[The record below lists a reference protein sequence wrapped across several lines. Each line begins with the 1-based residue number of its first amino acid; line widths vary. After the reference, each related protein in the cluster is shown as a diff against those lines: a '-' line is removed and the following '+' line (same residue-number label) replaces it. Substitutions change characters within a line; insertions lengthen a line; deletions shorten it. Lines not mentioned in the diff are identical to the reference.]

1 MHGIE
6 ILLIVIGLSLDVF
19 AYALYKGAM
28 LSEIN
33 KRNIIKCCLIFSVW
47 QVGGLLLGNLITLL
61 PFLAVTQAAAKQIW
75 RIAAAV
81 IFLGIGLYMIVRAG
95 RKEEVVE
102 RKENRFRFRQ
112 LALWACIT
120 SVDAVFAGVG
130 FAFLDTQLLLT
141 ALITALTTIAAV
153 LVGILCGYRLGCG
166 VKNRAVAVGGCILLI
181 AALDVA
187 IRYIS
192 V

>member
-6 ILLIVIGLSLDVF
+6 ILLIVTGLSLDVF

-28 LSEIN
+28 LSEI
-33 KRNIIKCCLIFSVW
+33 KKGNIVKFCLIFSAW
-47 QVGGLLLGNLITLL
+47 QVGGLLLGNLITLI
-61 PFLAVTQAAAKQIW
+61 PFLTATHEAAKQIW

-81 IFLGIGLYMIVRAG
+81 IFLGIGLYMIIRAG
-95 RKEEVVE
+95 RREEIIE
-102 RKENRFRFRQ
+102 RKEDQFHFRQ

-120 SVDAVFAGVG
+120 SVDAIFAGVG
-130 FAFLDTQLLLT
+130 FAFLDTKLLFT
-141 ALITALTTIAAV
+141 ALITAFTTIIAV

-166 VKNRAVAVGGCILLI
+166 VKNRAVTIGGCILLI